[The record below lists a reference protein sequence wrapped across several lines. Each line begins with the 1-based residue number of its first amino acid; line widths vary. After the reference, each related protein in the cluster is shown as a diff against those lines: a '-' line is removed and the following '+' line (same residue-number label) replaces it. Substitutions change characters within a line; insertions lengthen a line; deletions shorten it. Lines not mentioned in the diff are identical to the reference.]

1 MDASKFDPGGFYE
14 FQLAHGTL
22 KTRDGVRAIAISAS
36 IFADFVKALVERGD
50 VAALKTWGAELGGQV
65 GFVAGQRIDG
75 LSPEAVMESVS
86 TVLALSGLGRATLE
100 RFGDLAVLRLDAAL
114 EFDGATGAYSALF
127 EGLFESLADADLACV
142 PMAHDARF
150 ALVHPSVADDVRT
163 WISEGTTPGEIA
175 ARLSAEESE

>member
-22 KTRDGVRAIAISAS
+22 KTRDGARAVAISAS
-36 IFADFVKALVERGD
+36 IFARFAKALVESGD
-50 VAALKTWGAELGGQV
+50 FAALKGWGAELGAQV
-65 GFVAGQRIDG
+65 GLVAGQRIDG

-86 TVLALSGLGRATLE
+86 TVLALAGLGRATLE

-114 EFDGATGAYSALF
+114 EFDGAVGAYSALF
-127 EGLFESLADADLACV
+127 EGLFESLSDAELACV
-142 PMAHDARF
+142 PMMQDARF
-150 ALVHPSVADDVRT
+150 ALVHPSVADEVRVWVSGGAT
-163 WISEGTTPGEIA
+163 AGEIA